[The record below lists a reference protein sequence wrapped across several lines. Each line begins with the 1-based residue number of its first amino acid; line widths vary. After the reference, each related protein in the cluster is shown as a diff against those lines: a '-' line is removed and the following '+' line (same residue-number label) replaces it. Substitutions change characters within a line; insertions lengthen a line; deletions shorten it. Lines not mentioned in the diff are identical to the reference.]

1 MKNEQVVR
9 FLHDENLILDRIA
22 RTLQTALGYKFFYW
36 KVFYLVAN
44 IVRMVTTSTFASRR
58 SLIV

>member
-22 RTLQTALGYKFFYW
+22 RTLQTSGL
-36 KVFYLVAN
+36 
-44 IVRMVTTSTFASRR
+44 
-58 SLIV
+58 